1 MSQPGSLAGRPDKPE
16 GQSVQD
22 RLRLAA
28 RDDCPRILSVLLAKF
43 GDLDLA
49 DDAVQDA
56 LESAAKT
63 WPHRGIPDNAGG
75 WLMTV
80 ARNRAVD
87 LLRSRTRRDSRLR
100 SSARD
105 IREEGLPPDAGG
117 VLMISNSNEPAG
129 DAPDPTGGDE
139 RLRLLLLCCHPALNQ
154 EAQIALTLR
163 LVGGL
168 TTAEIGAAFLVPEPT
183 VAQRIV
189 RAKRKIRTAKIPM
202 SLPERLEQRLDTV
215 LMVLYLV
222 FNEGYLSSNE
232 QADVIRVDL
241 VDEAVRLTRLVSQL
255 APKSAETLGLL
266 ALQLFHC
273 ARSQSRVDELGDLV
287 LLDEQD
293 RSTWDAKQIRAA
305 NRLLSDAMKRM
316 DPGAYQ
322 LQAIIAAQH
331 ANATTSQTTDWATIA
346 DLYRQLDSMVD
357 SPIVSLNRAI
367 AVAMAD
373 GPLVGLRRIEALQ
386 GLEDYHLY
394 WATKAELHLRAG
406 SAAKAKPF
414 FETALGLAKGPAER
428 RHLQRRIQAC

>member
-1 MSQPGSLAGRPDKPE
+1 MSQPGSVVGGPE
-16 GQSVQD
+16 GDESVQD

-28 RDDCPRILSVLLAKF
+28 HDDCPRILSVLLAKF
-43 GDLDLA
+43 RDLDLA
-49 DDAVQDA
+49 DDSVQDA

-63 WPHRGIPDNAGG
+63 WPERGVPDNPGG

-87 LLRSRTRRDSRLR
+87 LLRSRARHDSRLR
-100 SSARD
+100 TSARD
-105 IREEGLPPDAGG
+105 IHEQGLPADSAAGG
-117 VLMISNSNEPAG
+117 PMISKLDLTSGE
-129 DAPDPTGGDE
+129 APDPTGGDE

-154 EAQIALTLR
+154 DAQIALTLR

-168 TTAEIGAAFLVPEPT
+168 TTAEIGAAFLIPEPT

-202 SLPERLEQRLDTV
+202 SLPDRLEQRLDTV
-215 LMVLYLV
+215 LMILYV
-222 FNEGYLSSNE
+222 IFNEGYLSSSE

-255 APKSAETLGLL
+255 APDSAEALGLL

-287 LLDEQD
+287 LLDDQD
-293 RSTWDAKQIRAA
+293 RSTWDTKHIGAA
-305 NRLLSDAMKRM
+305 NRLLSNAMSRM

-331 ANATTSQTTDWATIA
+331 ANATSSQTTDWATIA

-373 GPLVGLRRIEALQ
+373 GPLVGLRRIDELQ
-386 GLEDYHLY
+386 GLEQYHLY
-394 WATKAELHLRAG
+394 WAAKAELLLRAG
-406 SAAKAKPF
+406 DPLAARPF
-414 FETALGLAKGPAER
+414 FEAALDLASGSAER